1 MPRQEREQWILTAA
15 AAEFGE
21 STFAGSSMNG
31 IAARAEVSKALVLA
45 YFGSKEDLYVA
56 CVERAGERMA
66 AAIGGALSG
75 ETARAEVAEAVLT
88 AIFTALED
96 RPSDWPVLYDRTVP
110 DGRARD
116 AARRQRTTLRA
127 QAVAAVTRT
136 LGPLVS
142 ATTMIFRRRRSFGRA
157 WSQHSWI
164 GGGTTRNAL
173 RMRWP
178 GARGG
183 CSPHCRIAPPTA
195 ADPPPTSV
203 LLVTCATVVRRPG

>member
-1 MPRQEREQWILTAA
+1 
-15 AAEFGE
+15 
-21 STFAGSSMNG
+21 
-31 IAARAEVSKALVLA
+31 
-45 YFGSKEDLYVA
+45 YVA

-136 LGPLVS
+136 LGAVGLSDDDDLS
-142 ATTMIFRRRRSFGRA
+142 A
-157 WSQHSWI
+157 
-164 GGGTTRNAL
+164 
-173 RMRWP
+173 
-178 GARGG
+178 
-183 CSPHCRIAPPTA
+183 
-195 ADPPPTSV
+195 
-203 LLVTCATVVRRPG
+203 ATL